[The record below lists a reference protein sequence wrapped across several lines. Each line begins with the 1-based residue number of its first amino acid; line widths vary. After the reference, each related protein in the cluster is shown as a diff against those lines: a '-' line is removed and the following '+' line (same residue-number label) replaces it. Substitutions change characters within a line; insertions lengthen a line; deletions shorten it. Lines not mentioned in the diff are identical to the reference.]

1 MNPGRKLLVK
11 KLVFWVDTREPGC
24 ISQDS
29 LEKQNQWGCV
39 CVCACVCVSVNE
51 ERDRDW
57 YFCLFHVYIDKTGE
71 KRVTAFQTLF
81 KDTNGNKEHPQV
93 TGMVPKALAQ
103 RPPWRVWV
111 TSQPFLS
118 ASLSLPPPCL
128 TDTPEFSENC
138 AETKSL

>member
-1 MNPGRKLLVK
+1 MSLL
-11 KLVFWVDTREPGC
+11 TRG
-24 ISQDS
+24 
-29 LEKQNQWGCV
+29 G
-39 CVCACVCVSVNE
+39 
-51 ERDRDW
+51 
-57 YFCLFHVYIDKTGE
+57 GE
-71 KRVTAFQTLF
+71 RVTAFQTLF

-103 RPPWRVWV
+103 RPPWRVSV

-138 AETKSL
+138 RNEVTLEEVGPCLASVAHMAALGS